1 MVRTLPVHRYRLG
14 AEELIEMGRAEGPDR
29 PNRRPFLSG
38 RNRKPTLGAE
48 ELIEMG
54 GCRRASL
61 GDLVDLT
68 GNAAPF
74 LASALAMGIDTLSD
88 LSGKTVETLALGAD
102 VARNEFSN
110 LLQRV
115 PALANL
121 YAQVLLAGG
130 ALVRFGL
137 SVPGLPVRGLG
148 NILAGVASA
157 LGEASGDNQ
166 MRIDQARKRLV
177 GMAPEETA
185 ADVKTVLESSGVG
198 SGDLAPRIDQSTG
211 AVTPEATPSVDQEG

>member
-1 MVRTLPVHRYRLG
+1 MVRTLPVHRFRLG
-14 AEELIEMGRAEGPDR
+14 AEELIEMGRSEGPDR

-38 RNRKPTLGAE
+38 RHRKNTLGAE

-54 GCRRASL
+54 GIQRSSL
-61 GDLVDLT
+61 GDLVDQT
-68 GNAAPF
+68 GNAAPC
-74 LASALAMGIDTLSD
+74 LASALATGIDTVSD
-88 LSGKTVETLALGAD
+88 LSGKSIETLALGAD
-102 VARNEFSN
+102 VAQNEFSN
-110 LLQRV
+110 LLERI

-121 YAQVLLAGG
+121 YAQMLLAGG

-148 NILAGVASA
+148 NILAGIASA

-166 MRIDQARKRLV
+166 VRIDQAEQRLV
-177 GMAPEETA
+177 EMAPEDTRE
-185 ADVKTVLESSGVG
+185 DVKTVLESSGVE

-211 AVTPEATPSVDQEG
+211 AVTPEATPSENQEE